1 MFNNLDKEQRLH
13 EWFSDIINSTHTD
26 THTYNTNTHRRERD
40 LYSEWESIKKFFPQS
55 STKGNSKYHN

>member
-13 EWFSDIINSTHTD
+13 EWYSDIIINSTHTN
-26 THTYNTNTHRRERD
+26 TTYNTNTHRRERD
-40 LYSEWESIKKFFPQS
+40 LFSTWESIKKFFPRS